1 MGRET
6 SEAHPPPANV
16 RRAER
21 SRFAKETIHKIIPAL
36 LHSNP
41 RAKRGVES
49 VQLLSDLARVP
60 SSREKGADKSVMKIR
75 ILDADTF
82 AAAAVLVKPS
92 TSASAKTAPPK
103 VAVLSMASPL
113 RPGGGVL
120 TGSTSQEESLCVRS
134 TLYPSLREEFY
145 RLPPLG
151 SIYTPDVMIFRD
163 EDNKDLPKRDRF
175 YVDVISCAALRFPEL
190 EGGRYEKAGDREQT
204 WEKMRAVMR
213 AAVQGGV
220 DRIVLGA
227 WGCGA
232 YGNPVEEV
240 ADGWKKVLMASA
252 GKGGRGNKEEWSG
265 VDQVVFAISTKQAEG
280 NHQLEV
286 FRQVF
291 EGIAVKEEV
300 EEAPAEPEASQEDE
314 MRANDIHE
322 IKEAIAVKEDQ
333 LDKVKNEHLRK
344 RIAEVLVGLKRELVE
359 KSGQNDTDGGRV
371 RSDAEGGAETDDA
384 AGGGSSKSAKD

>member
-1 MGRET
+1 MGRDT
-6 SEAHPPPANV
+6 SETHPAPATI
-16 RRAER
+16 RRTER
-21 SRFAKETIHKIIPAL
+21 SRFARETIHKIIPAL

-49 VQLLSDLARVP
+49 VQLLTDLKRVP
-60 SSREKGADKSVMKIR
+60 STREKGADRPMMKIK

-82 AAAAVLVKPS
+82 TAAAALTKPS
-92 TSASAKTAPPK
+92 VSASAKTAPPK

-120 TGSTSQEESLCVRS
+120 TGATSQEESLCVRS

-175 YVDVISCAALRFPEL
+175 YIDVISCAALRFPEL
-190 EGGRYEKAGDREQT
+190 EGGRYEKAGDREQM

-213 AAVQGGV
+213 AAVQGGI

-240 ADGWKKVLMASA
+240 ADGWKKVLIASA
-252 GKGGRGNKEEWSG
+252 VKGGRGNKEEWSG
-265 VDQVVFAISTKQAEG
+265 VEEVVFAISTKQAEG

-286 FRQVF
+286 FRKVF
-291 EGIAVKEEV
+291 EGVAVKEEM
-300 EEAPAEPEASQEDE
+300 EEVQAETEVNQDDE
-314 MRANDIHE
+314 TRARDIHE
-322 IKEAIAVKEDQ
+322 IEEAIAVKEGE
-333 LDKVKNEHLRK
+333 LDRVKNELLRE
-344 RIAEVLVGLKRELVE
+344 RIAEVLVKLKRELVE
-359 KSGQNDTDGGRV
+359 KSRQDDTDGGRDQPDV
-371 RSDAEGGAETDDA
+371 GRSAETGDT
-384 AGGGSSKSAKD
+384 GGSSSKSIED